1 MRNLRVALYV
11 ASNKNLRFGVVSQDR
26 HRIWV
31 TPVSMELPMK
41 QRQAVTKKKALTYRG
56 ADRAGRS
63 RRPQP
68 RWYSFTD
75 GLPEQVLPGRDNR
88 ADLGEG
94 GHHPPFPSLLLR
106 HLAPG
111 VSVPLEAFTPAKH
124 WGFDRRRGLLTTT
137 CCASWGHV
145 PLSGCAYSRA
155 ACRNRGERCWAPPR
169 SRSDIAHCLCQYLRE
184 DDLLPQ
190 LRTSAGITG
199 RRPGLRPV

>member
-1 MRNLRVALYV
+1 
-11 ASNKNLRFGVVSQDR
+11 
-26 HRIWV
+26 
-31 TPVSMELPMK
+31 MK

-111 VSVPLEAFTPAKH
+111 VSVPLEAFTPTKH
-124 WGFDRRRGLLTTT
+124 WGFDQRRGLLTTT

-155 ACRNRGERCWAPPR
+155 AIVVSGVGHHRGLVSTLP
-169 SRSDIAHCLCQYLRE
+169 IASVNTSGKMIHCLN
-184 DDLLPQ
+184 
-190 LRTSAGITG
+190 
-199 RRPGLRPV
+199 